1 MRYWVV
7 MPAAGAGQRFGA
19 ALPKQYAGLG
29 GRRVI
34 DWSLRL
40 FLADVRCQGVVV
52 AVAAEDPHWQAVAA
66 ALGNTRLSATTG
78 GAARC
83 DSVLRGLQALPAQP
97 DDWVLVHDAARPCLS
112 RTEVDALLSAVAGHP
127 VGGLLALPIADT
139 IKRAGDQ
146 GDVEATLPRERLWRA
161 LTPQMFR
168 HGALGA
174 ALQAARAC
182 GNSPTDEAQALELQ
196 GHAPRLVEGSAQNI
210 KITTPADLAFAAAV
224 LAGRVQAT

>member
-7 MPAAGAGQRFGA
+7 MPAAGTGQRFGA
-19 ALPKQYAGLG
+19 ALPKQYAGLA

-52 AVAAEDPHWQAVAA
+52 AVAADDPHWPAVAA
-66 ALGNTRLSATTG
+66 QLGNTRLSATTG

-83 DSVLRGLQALPAQP
+83 ESVQRGLQARPAQP

-139 IKRAGDQ
+139 IKRADDQ
-146 GDVEATLPRERLWRA
+146 GDVQATLPRERLWRA

-168 HGALGA
+168 YGALGA
-174 ALQAARAC
+174 ALLAAQAR
-182 GNSPTDEAQALELQ
+182 GVSPTDEAQALELQ